1 MIEPQIE
8 KLKNGILS
16 VMDKIE
22 ESTSSNSK
30 LPEVSSAMT
39 TARSLIEH
47 PSYDVVVCGEVKKGK
62 SSLLNAIVGQEILPV
77 NNEIA
82 TSQVFRLTNSST
94 ESFYLVFTD
103 GTRKQISRDELSRYG
118 SQVDANLQGE
128 PIFQD
133 HTLS

>member
-47 PSYDVVVCGEVKKGK
+47 QIPMTKYAK
-62 SSLLNAIVGQEILPV
+62 
-77 NNEIA
+77 IA
-82 TSQVFRLTNSST
+82 
-94 ESFYLVFTD
+94 
-103 GTRKQISRDELSRYG
+103 
-118 SQVDANLQGE
+118 A
-128 PIFQD
+128 
-133 HTLS
+133 